1 MIVFKTFLKILNKN
15 KMIVILYTAILLVF
29 AGFNIETNETSM
41 SFTPTKPDIYII
53 LEDEEEGLTKNLI
66 DFLDKN
72 SNHKTQIKN
81 LDDALFYRDIN
92 MIIKIPYGYR
102 KSILNKKPLEI
113 EIKSTN
119 DYQAS
124 LMELLLKKYLNVQE
138 LYLNI
143 YQNES
148 DLINHINET
157 LKKEISFE
165 ITTKLDTLALEKAKY
180 YYNFSNYAILAG
192 LIYVVCLILCFFKEE
207 NIQKRTIISSMNYK
221 KFNRILLLSNA
232 LFAIGLW
239 FLYVILSFIFVGNIM
254 FSLHGLFY
262 ILNSL
267 IFCLCALSIAFFI
280 GNTIKNK
287 DAINGIVNV
296 IALGSS
302 FLCGAFV
309 PAEFLPKSVISFS
322 KILPSYWFINTNELL
337 SSMEKIEF
345 FPLLFNF
352 FVIILFTILFIILSN
367 IISWKKRKI

>member
-113 EIKSTN
+113 EIKSTK

-309 PAEFLPKSVISFS
+309 PVEFLPKSVISFS

>member
-1 MIVFKTFLKILNKN
+1 MIVFKTFLKILNKK

-53 LEDEEEGLTKNLI
+53 IEDEEEGLTKNLI

-309 PAEFLPKSVISFS
+309 PVEFLPKSVISFS